1 MNQLCN
7 DMKMMKEK
15 VMMMNKDCC
24 EMLSCADPNNICNN
38 MELMEMMCSFETMS
52 NEMKMNM

>member
-1 MNQLCN
+1 
-7 DMKMMKEK
+7 MMKEK